1 MLNPVISIT
10 DFQKKKRT
18 MQKWQSAKNW
28 LKAFYIRLFHW
39 EYWPMWVVYLIPSFY
54 YAWLSV
60 KARSFFFFTATNPGI
75 ENGGMFFESKM
86 TITEKLPPAYCP
98 KTIIIDAVFSDEQ
111 ICNQLKE
118 SGIEFPVIAK
128 PDRGE
133 RGWMVKKIHSFSEL
147 VAYQSSFTHPF
158 LVQEYIDL
166 PVELSIFYFRDPS
179 KPNGIIT
186 SVTHKK
192 LLSVT
197 GNGHDSLEQLIM
209 NDNRAFLQRK
219 TLLSNNEI
227 NKKLILTDGAEQLL
241 VPYGNHCKGAA
252 FFNYN
257 HIIDLQ
263 LEAVFNNISK
273 QVDGF
278 YFGRYDLRTSS
289 IEDLKKGKNI
299 FILELNGAGA
309 EPAHIYQSGYPF
321 FKAMADICS
330 HYKMMYTAAQQN
342 RNKKA
347 FMSFREFRELR
358 RKEKAYKRSA

>member
-28 LKAFYIRLFHW
+28 LKAFHIRLFHW
-39 EYWPMWVVYLIPSFY
+39 EYWPMWVVYLLPSFY

-98 KTIIIDAVFSDEQ
+98 KTILIDATFSDEQ
-111 ICNQLKE
+111 ISNQLKE

-133 RGWMVKKIHSFSEL
+133 RGWMVKKIHSLSEL
-147 VAYQSSFTHPF
+147 LAYQSSFAHPF
-158 LVQEYIDL
+158 LVQEYVDL

-197 GNGHDSLEQLIM
+197 GNGNDNLEELIM
-209 NDNRAFLQRK
+209 KNNRAFLQRK
-219 TLLSNNEI
+219 TLLNNNEI
-227 NKKLILTDGAEQLL
+227 NKQLILPVGAEQLL
-241 VPYGNHCKGAA
+241 VPYGNHCRGAA

-257 HIIDLQ
+257 QIIDSQ
-263 LEAVFNNISK
+263 LEAVFDKISK

-289 IEDLKKGKNI
+289 IEDLKEGKNI
-299 FILELNGAGA
+299 FIMELNGAGS

-321 FKAMADICS
+321 FKAIADICK
-330 HYKMMYTAAQQN
+330 HYKMMYCAAKHN
-342 RNKKA
+342 RHNTNY
-347 FMSFREFRELR
+347 MTYNEFRELR
-358 RKEKAYKRSA
+358 RKEKAYKQSA